1 MKKTNMSERQGPSMR
16 NPCMSR
22 EKTMELFYDF
32 ADYVTGKKEIPE
44 RFLKNDPTRRYANN
58 NEIYELYEK
67 YKNGPIDPLMV
78 RPQNTIQHRE
88 KISSNETAY

>member
-1 MKKTNMSERQGPSMR
+1 MSERQGPSMR

-44 RFLKNDPTRRYANN
+44 KFLKNDSSRKYANSD
-58 NEIYELYEK
+58 EIYELYEK
-67 YKNGPIDPLMV
+67 YKQGPIDPMMV
-78 RPQNTIQHRE
+78 IPKTSITRGSTE
-88 KISSNETAY
+88 SV